1 MSVRSMTSARLTDG
15 RPQIFAGSGHGLFT
29 RWKVS
34 ELPDAGWTSWQPF
47 DFMHGHVVSLAAAPL
62 TDERPQIFAVTDG
75 GELWTTWKVT
85 TAPSAAWADWTKF
98 NNLPGSARSVGVA
111 TLTDGRPQIVVG
123 TDTGSVSSWKVST
136 NPDDAWTDWSP
147 FDGPPA

>member
-15 RPQIFAGSGHGLFT
+15 RPQVFAASDHGLFT
-29 RWKVS
+29 TWKVS
-34 ELPDAGWTSWQPF
+34 ENPDAGWTGWQPF
-47 DFMHGHVVSLAAAPL
+47 SFDHGRVISLAAAPL
-62 TDERPQIFAVTDG
+62 TDDRPQIFAVSEG

-85 TAPSAAWADWTKF
+85 TDPSAAWASWTKF
-98 NNLPGSARSVGVA
+98 NGLPGSARSVGVA

-136 NPDDAWTDWSP
+136 NPDDAWSPWSS
-147 FDGPPA
+147 FNGPPA

>member
-15 RPQIFAGSGHGLFT
+15 RPQVFAGTGQGLFT
-29 RWKVS
+29 TWKES
-34 ELPDAGWTSWQPF
+34 EHPDAGWTGWQRF
-47 DFMHGHVVSLAAAPL
+47 DFVHGRVVSLAAAPL
-62 TDERPQIFAVTDG
+62 TDERPQIFAATDG
-75 GELWTTWKVT
+75 GELWSTWKVT
-85 TAPSAAWADWTKF
+85 RDASAAWADWTKF
-98 NNLPGSARSVGVA
+98 NGLPGSARSVGVA

-136 NPDDAWTDWSP
+136 DPDDAWSDWTS